1 MYGLLAV
8 GDLLFQITMFLII
21 LSVFYLV
28 FRLLLNMQK
37 SRDSKELN
45 EKLDR
50 IIELLEKQDKHR

>member
-1 MYGLLAV
+1 MFAV
-8 GDLLFQITMFLII
+8 GDLLFQIVLFLII

>member
-1 MYGLLAV
+1 MLAV